1 MSSKKLNL
9 REIEIEIKKTQDLV
23 VDYSK
28 NLEPGSEA
36 GLFIGVAIVVL

>member
-1 MSSKKLNL
+1 M
-9 REIEIEIKKTQDLV
+9 EIKKTQDLI

-36 GLFIGVAIVVL
+36 SLFIGVAIVVVQSQKD